1 MGGTIPN
8 TDIKKELQKM
18 RRNAI
23 RLHIKGDADHSI
35 GGTRFGGVPDTPK
48 DFCWPTFETSTFFDN
63 EVKPRPLTFLAQFN
77 CAELTSLDK
86 EGLLPKEGLLSFFY
100 EMGSQRAGYAPKDA
114 GCARVFWF
122 KDIEDLSP
130 AVVPDALEEYY
141 RFPMFHILAKSED
154 SLPGFEDFS
163 LGRDGIAA
171 LWDEFD
177 FEEKETDENVSKLL
191 GWPDVIQ
198 NCMTVECE
206 LVSCGHYLGNGWD
219 HIPRQDIQSAE
230 QNSLN
235 DWRLLLQL
243 DTVTSDNED
252 FELTFGISG
261 RIYFYIRKE
270 DLVACNFDRVWLI
283 LQDS

>member
-1 MGGTIPN
+1 M
-8 TDIKKELQKM
+8 DIEKELQKM

-23 RLHIKGDADHSI
+23 RLQIKNDADHSI

-48 DFCWPTFETSTFFDN
+48 DFSWPTFETNTFFDN
-63 EVKPRPLTFLAQFN
+63 EVKSRPLTFLAQFN
-77 CAELTSLDK
+77 CAEIMPFDR
-86 EGLLPKEGLLSFFY
+86 EGLLPKEGVLSFFY
-100 EMGSQRAGYAPKDA
+100 EMGSQRAGYDPKDT

-122 KDIEDLSP
+122 ENVEDLSP
-130 AVVPDALEEYY
+130 AEFPNALEEHYH
-141 RFPMFHILAKSED
+141 FPMFHILAKSED

-163 LGRDGIAA
+163 LGRDGVEPM
-171 LWDEFD
+171 WDEAN
-177 FEEKETDENVSKLL
+177 FEEEQTDKNFSKLL

-206 LVSCGHYLGNGWD
+206 LVSRGHYLGNGWD
-219 HIPRQDIQSAE
+219 RIPRQDIQSAE

-243 DTVTSDNED
+243 DTVVSNNGD
-252 FELTFGISG
+252 FELTFGIYG

-270 DLVACNFDRVWLI
+270 DLEACRFDRVWLI